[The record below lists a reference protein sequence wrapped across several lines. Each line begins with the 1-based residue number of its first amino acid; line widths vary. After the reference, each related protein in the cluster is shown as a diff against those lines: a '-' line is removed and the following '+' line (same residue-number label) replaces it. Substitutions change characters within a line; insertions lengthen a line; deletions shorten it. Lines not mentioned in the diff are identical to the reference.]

1 MAEQIPLL
9 PNFVRLPL
17 QMKVNGKDHSF
28 SFNQPMFNEWTK
40 NILNP
45 KFDSNSTLKCN
56 CKYRDLS

>member
-9 PNFVRLPL
+9 PSFVRLPL
-17 QMKVNGKDHSF
+17 QMKVNGKDYSF

-40 NILNP
+40 FFLNP

-56 CKYRDLS
+56 CEYRDLS